1 MIIHPKIR
9 GFICT
14 TAHPTGCARIV
25 AEQIEYVK
33 SQGKLLQGPSRVLII
48 GASTGYGLAS
58 RIAATFGAGAKTIG
72 VFYERPADDKRTASA
87 GWYNTA
93 AFERF
98 AHQEGHYAKS
108 INGDAFSQEIKEH
121 TAELIRQDLKQVDLV
136 IYSLAS
142 PRRTHPITGQ
152 TFNSVLRPI
161 GQTFTSKT
169 VDPFQG
175 EVKEVTIEPAK
186 EEEIAST
193 VAVMGG
199 EDWAM
204 WMDYLG
210 QQGLLADHV
219 KTLAYTYIG
228 PQLTHAVYKDGT
240 IGAAKNHLAET
251 ADELNATLQ
260 SRGGQALLSVNK
272 ALVTQASAAIP
283 VVPLYNSLLYKVMK
297 EKGIHEGC
305 IEQIERLFKDYIYT
319 SQPLPLDA
327 NGRIRLD
334 DWEMRPDVQAQISAL
349 WPKITTENLE
359 QLTDI
364 EGYRDDFYRLFGFN
378 AKGVDYDAPVDP
390 DVKIES
396 MDAVTAS
403 E

>member
-1 MIIHPKIR
+1 MIIHPKVR

-25 AEQIEYVK
+25 AEQIDYVK
-33 SQGKLLQGPSRVLII
+33 SHGKLQGPKNVLVI

-58 RIAATFGAGAKTIG
+58 RIVATFGAGAKTIG
-72 VFYERPADDKRTASA
+72 VFYEKPADDKRTASA
-87 GWYNTA
+87 GWYNSA
-93 AFERF
+93 AFEQF
-98 AHQEGHYAKS
+98 AHQQGYYAKS
-108 INGDAFSQEIKEH
+108 INGDAFSQSVKEQ
-121 TAELIRQDLKQVDLV
+121 TAALIREDLKQVDLI

-142 PRRTHPITGQ
+142 PRRIHPTTGQ
-152 TFNSVLRPI
+152 TFSSVLKPI

-169 VDPFQG
+169 VDPFRG
-175 EVKEVTIEPAK
+175 EVKEVTIEPAT
-186 EEEIAST
+186 EEEIAAT

-204 WMDYLG
+204 WIDYLD
-210 QQGLLADHV
+210 QQGLLANNV

-251 ADELNATLQ
+251 ADQLNANLQ
-260 SRGGQALLSVNK
+260 KKGGQALLSVNK

-283 VVPLYNSLLYKVMK
+283 VVPLYNSLLYKIMK
-297 EKGIHEGC
+297 EKGTHEGC
-305 IEQIERLFKDYIYT
+305 IEQIERLFKDYICT
-319 SQPLPLDA
+319 NQPLPRDE

-334 DWEMRPDVQAQISAL
+334 DLEMRPDVQEQISAL
-349 WPKITTENLE
+349 WPKVTTENLE

-364 EGYRDDFYRLFGFN
+364 EGYRHDFYRLFGFN
-378 AKGVDYDAPVDP
+378 AKGVDYDTPVNP
-390 DVKIES
+390 EVNIES
-396 MDAVTAS
+396 IDTATA
-403 E
+403 